1 MHHAV
6 VQKQNNISFCMFSE
20 PGCPTFSKKHRQ
32 RGNITLSI
40 MKKNI
45 EKPPKEIR
53 CKVYTYLPTPCF
65 VFFFFQSY
73 WPFITLWKIVVK
85 ADIMVPWVKSQN
97 SFLPD
102 LKIYSFGHCSARNLM
117 LGQRGKFE
125 YY

>member
-1 MHHAV
+1 
-6 VQKQNNISFCMFSE
+6 
-20 PGCPTFSKKHRQ
+20 
-32 RGNITLSI
+32 

-53 CKVYTYLPTPCF
+53 YTVYTYLPTPF
-65 VFFFFQSY
+65 LVFFLPELLTIYYFVENV
-73 WPFITLWKIVVK
+73 VVK